1 MFSHDNEPVI
11 VPRDMNVIENVK
23 RHVYFSC
30 DTLHHRKL
38 RGFTMKTAVSD
49 RQTPAEQMIT
59 ISLQSLAKL
68 ASILRYKLAPGTV
81 SFTSKISETGNA
93 IIDSILDWFEACSIE
108 LLVTIYVYSHQ
119 H

>member
-1 MFSHDNEPVI
+1 MFSHGNEPVI

-59 ISLQSLAKL
+59 ISLQVARKTCFYTALQTGSW
-68 ASILRYKLAPGTV
+68 Y
-81 SFTSKISETGNA
+81 SKFHKQNI
-93 IIDSILDWFEACSIE
+93 
-108 LLVTIYVYSHQ
+108 
-119 H
+119 